1 LKEECPMSTAEA
13 NELADVLDRVKTW
26 TPARRITLARRILET
41 VELSSAVEPPPRRIP
56 LEQVFGLLKTDAPP
70 PTDEE
75 CARIVE
81 EERMRKY
88 G

>member
-1 LKEECPMSTAEA
+1 MSATDA
-13 NELADVLDRVKTW
+13 NELTDILERVKTW
-26 TPARRITLARRILET
+26 STPLRITLARRILET
-41 VELSSAVEPPPRRIP
+41 LDDQPIVQEPPRRKSLKQI
-56 LEQVFGLLKTDAPP
+56 LGMLKTDTPP

-75 CARIVE
+75 CERIVE

>member
-1 LKEECPMSTAEA
+1 MSAAEA
-13 NELADVLDRVKTW
+13 NELADVLERVKTW
-26 TPARRITLARRILET
+26 PAAQRITLARRILET
-41 VELSSAVEPPPRRIP
+41 VGLSPSVEEPPRRVP

-70 PTDEE
+70 PTDED

-81 EERMRKY
+81 EERLRKY

>member
-1 LKEECPMSTAEA
+1 MSVAEA
-13 NELADVLDRVKTW
+13 NELSDVLDRVRTW
-26 TPARRITLARRILET
+26 PPALRITLARRILET
-41 VELSSAVEPPPRRIP
+41 MELSPNVEEPPQRIP
-56 LEQVFGLLKTDAPP
+56 LDQIFGLLKTDAPP

-75 CARIVE
+75 CARIIE

>member
-1 LKEECPMSTAEA
+1 M
-13 NELADVLDRVKTW
+13 
-26 TPARRITLARRILET
+26 RIALARRILET
-41 VELSSAVEPPPRRIP
+41 SETFPIAEPPRTLTLDQII
-56 LEQVFGLLKTDAPP
+56 GILKTDAPP

-75 CARIVE
+75 CDRIIE

>member
-1 LKEECPMSTAEA
+1 MTVTQSR
-13 NELADVLDRVKTW
+13 ELAEVVDRVKGW
-26 TPARRITLARRILET
+26 PLEMRISLARRILET
-41 VELSSAVEPPPRRIP
+41 AEAPAIVEPPRTLP
-56 LEQVFGLLKTDAPP
+56 LDQVIGLLKTDAPP

-75 CARIVE
+75 CARIIE

>member
-1 LKEECPMSTAEA
+1 MTTAET
-13 NELADVLDRVKTW
+13 NELTDLVDRVKTW
-26 TPARRITLARRILET
+26 SPALRITLARRILET
-41 VELSSAVEPPPRRIP
+41 IEHSFAVDEPPRRIP
-56 LEQVFGLLKTDAPP
+56 LEQVFGMLKTDAPP